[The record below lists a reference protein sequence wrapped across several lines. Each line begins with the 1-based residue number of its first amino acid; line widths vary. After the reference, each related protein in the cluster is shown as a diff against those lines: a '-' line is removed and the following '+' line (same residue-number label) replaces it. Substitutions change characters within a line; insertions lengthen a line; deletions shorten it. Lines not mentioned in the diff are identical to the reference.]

1 MVCVLMLPNV
11 SQRKVIHLP
20 SDEEMRSM
28 ILFQKECL
36 LNENPDPDEF
46 HVGSKFIILSDDE
59 RRGIIKALRWIV
71 EDDEDLL
78 QR

>member
-1 MVCVLMLPNV
+1 MACVLMQQNV

-36 LNENPDPDEF
+36 LHEKPDPDEL
-46 HVGSKFIILSDDE
+46 HVGTKFVDMTDDE
-59 RRGIIKALRWIV
+59 RRGMIKALRWIV

>member
-1 MVCVLMLPNV
+1 MVCVLMQQNV

-20 SDEEMRSM
+20 NDEEIRNM

-36 LNENPDPDEF
+36 LHEKPDPDEL
-46 HVGSKFIILSDDE
+46 HVGTKFIDMTDDE
-59 RRGIIKALRWIV
+59 RRGMIKALRWVV
-71 EDDEDLL
+71 EDYEDLL

>member
-1 MVCVLMLPNV
+1 MVCVLMLPSV
-11 SQRKVIHLP
+11 SPRKVIHLP

-36 LNENPDPDEF
+36 LHEKPDPDDF
-46 HVGSKFIILSDDE
+46 HVGTKFVVMSDDE
-59 RRGIIKALRWIV
+59 RRGMIKALRWVV
-71 EDDEDLL
+71 EDYEDLL

>member
-36 LNENPDPDEF
+36 LHENPDPDEF

>member
-1 MVCVLMLPNV
+1 MLPNV

-36 LNENPDPDEF
+36 LHENPDPDEF
-46 HVGSKFIILSDDE
+46 NVGSKFIILSDDE
-59 RRGIIKALRWIV
+59 RRGVIKALRWIV

>member
-20 SDEEMRSM
+20 SDEEMRNM
-28 ILFQKECL
+28 ILFLKECL
-36 LNENPDPDEF
+36 LHEKPDPDEL
-46 HVGSKFIILSDDE
+46 HVGTKFVDMTDDE
-59 RRGIIKALRWIV
+59 RRGMIKALRWVV
-71 EDDEDLL
+71 EDYEDLL

>member
-1 MVCVLMLPNV
+1 MACVLMLPSV
-11 SQRKVIHLP
+11 LQRKVIHLP

-36 LNENPDPDEF
+36 LHESPDPDEF
-46 HVGSKFIILSDDE
+46 HVGSKFIILSDNE
-59 RRGIIKALRWIV
+59 RRGIIKALRWVV
-71 EDDEDLL
+71 EDYEDIL

>member
-1 MVCVLMLPNV
+1 MQQNV

-20 SDEEMRSM
+20 SDEEMRNM

-36 LNENPDPDEF
+36 LHESPDPDEF
-46 HVGSKFIILSDDE
+46 NVGSKFIILSDGE

>member
-36 LNENPDPDEF
+36 LHENPDPDEF
-46 HVGSKFIILSDDE
+46 NVGSKFIILSDDE
-59 RRGIIKALRWIV
+59 RRGVIKALRWIV

>member
-1 MVCVLMLPNV
+1 MACVLMLPSV
-11 SQRKVIHLP
+11 LQRKVIHLP

-36 LNENPDPDEF
+36 MHEKPDPDDF
-46 HVGSKFIILSDDE
+46 HVGTKFVVMTDDE
-59 RRGIIKALRWIV
+59 RRGMIKALRWVV
-71 EDDEDLL
+71 EDYEDIL